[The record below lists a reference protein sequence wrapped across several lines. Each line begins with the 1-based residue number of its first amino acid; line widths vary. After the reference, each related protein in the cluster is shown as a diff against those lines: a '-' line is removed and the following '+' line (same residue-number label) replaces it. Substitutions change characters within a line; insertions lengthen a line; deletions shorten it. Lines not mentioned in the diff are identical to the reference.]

1 MAHSNFVRGASITL
15 SVLLLLPTIVLA
27 AGSAPL
33 GTLRCEG
40 TVYVES
46 AKAPF
51 ESVIFSGDQ
60 VTTAD
65 GRATLSL
72 SQGTRVVLE
81 RGSSA
86 ALVKSQDGLTLGLEK
101 GQLSL
106 RSNPQTPFQ
115 VETSGL
121 TLAPTGRFPS
131 LAEVTMLSGGGVSLS
146 VHRGAVLVRNLRAE
160 PVVVRAG
167 NFIMISPRLANQD
180 PPKGQTPGTG
190 AHGGKTLGETLR
202 TFKLGGLSHG
212 ASVAVVGG
220 LVVGAAAAVSIPLAL
235 DETPSTPVSPVVP

>member
-1 MAHSNFVRGASITL
+1 MAHSMLVRGASITL
-15 SVLLLLPTIVLA
+15 SALLLLPAITLA

-46 AKAPF
+46 AKAPS
-51 ESVIFSGDQ
+51 ETVLFSGDR
-60 VTTAD
+60 VATAD
-65 GRATLSL
+65 GRATLNL
-72 SQGTRVVLE
+72 SQSTRVVLE

-86 ALVKSQDGLTLGLEK
+86 ALVRSEEGLTVGLEK
-101 GQLSL
+101 GQLTLGTS
-106 RSNPQTPFQ
+106 PQTPVR

-121 TLAPTGRFPS
+121 TLAPTGKYPS
-131 LAEVTMLSGGGVSLS
+131 LAEVAMLSGGGVTLS

-160 PVVVRAG
+160 PVVVQAG
-167 NFIMISPRLANQD
+167 NFIVISPRLANQD
-180 PPKGQTPGTG
+180 PKGKAPGTG
-190 AHGGKTLGETLR
+190 AHGGKTLGESLR

-220 LVVGAAAAVSIPLAL
+220 LVVATAAAVTIPLAL
-235 DETPSTPVSPVVP
+235 DDEPSTPVSPVAP

>member
-1 MAHSNFVRGASITL
+1 MAHSNLVRGASITL
-15 SVLLLLPTIVLA
+15 SVFLLLPTIVLA
-27 AGSAPL
+27 AGSAPI

-51 ESVIFSGDQ
+51 ETVVFSGDK
-60 VTTAD
+60 VATAD

-86 ALVKSQDGLTLGLEK
+86 ALVKSQEGLTVGLEK
-101 GQLSL
+101 GQLAL
-106 RSNPQTPFQ
+106 RSDPQTPVQ

-121 TLAPTGRFPS
+121 TLAATGRFPS
-131 LAEVTMLSGGGVSLS
+131 LAEVAMLSDGAVSLS
-146 VHRGAVLVRNLRAE
+146 VRRGAVVVRNLRAE

-167 NFIMISPRLANQD
+167 NFIVISPRLANQD
-180 PPKGQTPGTG
+180 PAKTPGTG
-190 AHGGKTLGETLR
+190 AHGGKTLGESLR

-212 ASVAVVGG
+212 ASVAVIGG
-220 LVVGAAAAVSIPLAL
+220 LVVGVAAAVAIPMAL
-235 DETPSTPVSPVVP
+235 DDEPSTPVSPAAP